1 MLRKLRSIAVVIAI
15 ALGLIAQGMGMPA
28 MASGGA
34 NIAKSDCQLMQSK
47 CLGSGMDQHLGMQIC
62 QSPCVAPAAL
72 PRPTFAAVP
81 VVWTEPEFAAS
92 ASGLPPGL
100 NPTPDP
106 FPPRFLIL
114 A

>member
-15 ALGLIAQGMGMPA
+15 ALGLIALGMGMPA

-34 NIAKSDCQLMQSK
+34 NIANSGCLLTQST
-47 CLGSGMDQHLGMQIC
+47 CPGSGMDQHLGMQSC
-62 QSPCVAPAAL
+62 QLPCVAPAAL
-72 PRPTFAAVP
+72 PRPAFAAVP
-81 VVWTEPEFAAS
+81 VVWTAPEFAPR

-106 FPPRFLIL
+106 FPPRSTTL